1 MSAAICSVPEA
12 LILFPSSLLQAH
24 LMPSYYSIPGFHG
37 RVQEG
42 FLETH
47 GFVEF
52 AIVATRDC
60 GHVMNPNQGP
70 IFPSPAN
77 WI

>member
-1 MSAAICSVPEA
+1 M
-12 LILFPSSLLQAH
+12 
-24 LMPSYYSIPGFHG
+24 
-37 RVQEG
+37 QEG

-52 AIVATRDC
+52 AVVAIRDG
-60 GHVMNPNQGP
+60 GHMMNPNRDP

-77 WI
+77 CV